1 LSQTPLIIAW
11 LLYFL
16 VHSLIA
22 STAMKQMV
30 QTRFPRLFPW
40 YRLGFN
46 LIAAVSVLI
55 PFWMMYLQPG
65 NVLWQWQGSMLWL
78 MNVIAL
84 TGVIGFLISTKYYDN
99 GAFLGIKPN
108 LNNHIGSADEPL
120 VISPMH
126 RYIRHPW
133 YFFGLLIIWTRD
145 MNTAWLISCIMMT
158 AYFLL
163 GSKLEENKL
172 IKEYGDGYA
181 EYRNKVG
188 GIIPLP
194 WRILSEHDADRII
207 QSAKTNA

>member
-1 LSQTPLIIAW
+1 MIAW

-16 VHSLIA
+16 LHSLIA
-22 STAMKQMV
+22 STAMKQMIE
-30 QTRFPRLFPW
+30 RHLPRLFPW

-46 LIAAVSVLI
+46 LLATVTLLI
-55 PFWMMYLQPG
+55 PFWIMYSQPG
-65 NVLWQWQGSMLWL
+65 KILWQWQGATLWL
-78 MNVIAL
+78 MNFIAL
-84 TGVIGFLISTKYYDN
+84 SGIVGFLFSTKYYDK

-108 LNNHIGSADEPL
+108 FTHHIGSVDEPL

-126 RYIRHPW
+126 RYLRHPW

-145 MNTAWLISCIMMT
+145 MNAAWLTSSIMMT

-172 IKEYGDGYA
+172 IEEYGTGYV

-194 WRILSEHDADRII
+194 WRILSKKDADRIV
-207 QSAKTNA
+207 QSAKTHS